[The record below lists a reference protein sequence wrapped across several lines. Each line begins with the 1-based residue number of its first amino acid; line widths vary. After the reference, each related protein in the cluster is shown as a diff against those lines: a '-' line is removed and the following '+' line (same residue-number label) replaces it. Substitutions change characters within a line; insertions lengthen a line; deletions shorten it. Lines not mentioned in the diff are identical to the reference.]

1 MASMSALEGAG
12 VTSPGEVLQRM
23 ETDEVEPCPSLWQW
37 LLQNWILGKKHL
49 HAETVAKDSIDLGAE
64 ILTALPPDAVTVHPF
79 HTVAILSLITK
90 TLPGASE
97 STKNLLCALRERCS
111 GSWAPPV
118 EALCKIL
125 SATACPQLREEL
137 MMHLALALDGQA
149 AGKKPFLA
157 VVKHLGDLTGPGAEV
172 VIDRLFD
179 KNYWDGYSRLLSSP
193 SVKGQRPIQEQ
204 LFRAVASMPDKDRPR
219 ILPLLLERYFL
230 AEAPEG
236 FKFFA
241 RLAGMAEDL
250 ELLSRM
256 WEMVSKN
263 HRYRL
268 REDTDGSQRESLK
281 RFMQKCCDKNFPSGI
296 TTGLVVDSVSHLE
309 FLLRELWTVDAA
321 GTVEMHLGLMRALL
335 EKGDLLAY
343 FEAFVRNLKSRG
355 VAGLA
360 TSERWYK
367 AVSAL
372 LVEEEESIR
381 AAVVQQGVEVVRKL
395 TENRGDGGVVERM
408 MGAILEGLR
417 PLEHQVTLVRQL
429 VEDIPQSS
437 CKPLMAAVCAARQ
450 RLDGWRLPT
459 EEADREDF
467 DGKIDKLGHSAD
479 SLLVGVL
486 ASLASSQYDDEIMRK
501 CLVRKLRRH
510 WKTGASEP
518 IWRNDLSPNL
528 HAIVAAAEEDT
539 IMEIA
544 DIIVDDDLPFEWRS
558 WPEALSLA
566 VGEKVLQNGGTRE
579 VVGKALADSAGTSF
593 VYLSLKP
600 FASEDLPDYL
610 LPLDDGAVP
619 VGRVELL
626 SGINQKDM
634 RSPSPLAPSLRWSEA
649 HQSALADVIA
659 SSPMEAA
666 AGACA
671 FMLRSHHQSS
681 AARAK
686 SLQRLIQVP
695 EDWLTQGSLRIPVE
709 ELSSTTMTL
718 LAKIF
723 ELAGTECR
731 EVCQIVVPGE
741 RSSVD
746 DEAVARLIG
755 AALTNEIPL
764 EWPPSSGGVSE
775 SLLAAS
781 LAKES
786 PEVLLHLLGRKDC
799 SAERLFEEVVSVTC
813 HAMSRCQGVWW
824 LPKGLLLS
832 VKEGSPSEGA
842 ARPSSVDA
850 AVDKCWAA
858 LAKAGERQSPR
869 SGLFD
874 LMVPSLQRESLHSDR
889 SGSRI
894 SALLYGIAVT
904 IEEALY
910 HQITERDV
918 EILLAAMATLGDDEF
933 CSERCRVLLSLHH
946 ALVPTAAPNGLAVCS
961 LYGAMVRL
969 GIRLLEEDLS
979 KDSSLYGFALLWS
992 VLSSAPPEWLV
1003 STLGLVGVRATSA
1016 LRSAGKRKRSEE
1028 EELSWI
1034 PYLARYLEKLKRAVP
1049 TPALRKYSPIIAAE
1063 LISRYWSGNKKQR
1076 TAVGGENLADDKVDE
1091 VIASSLYPLLCEGS
1105 TGTKQHAGEATSY
1118 KSDDVLHL
1126 FASAGSDSSREKVKR
1141 MLQMYNQRFRYKGRV

>member
-1 MASMSALEGAG
+1 
-12 VTSPGEVLQRM
+12 
-23 ETDEVEPCPSLWQW
+23 
-37 LLQNWILGKKHL
+37 
-49 HAETVAKDSIDLGAE
+49 
-64 ILTALPPDAVTVHPF
+64 
-79 HTVAILSLITK
+79 
-90 TLPGASE
+90 
-97 STKNLLCALRERCS
+97 

-125 SATACPQLREEL
+125 SATECPQLREEL

-157 VVKHLGDLTGPGAEV
+157 VVKHLGDLTGPGAEM
-172 VIDRLFD
+172 VIDHLFD
-179 KNYWDGYSRLLSSP
+179 KNYWDGYSRLLSS
-193 SVKGQRPIQEQ
+193 STVKGQRPIQEQ
-204 LFRAVASMPDKDRPR
+204 LFRAVLGMPDGDRAR

-241 RLAGMAEDL
+241 RLAGMTEDL

-281 RFMQKCCDKNFPSGI
+281 RFMQKCCDKNFPRGI

-309 FLLRELWTVDAA
+309 FLLREFWTVDAA
-321 GTVEMHLGLMRALL
+321 GAVEMHLGLMRALL

-395 TENRGDGGVVERM
+395 MEHRGDGEIVERM
-408 MGAILEGLR
+408 MGSGLAGAYCAILEGLR

-437 CKPLMAAVCAARQ
+437 CKPLVAAVCAARQ

-459 EEADREDF
+459 QEADREDF

-486 ASLASSQYDDEIMRK
+486 ASLASSQYDDEILRK
-501 CLVRKLRRH
+501 CLRKLRRH
-510 WKTGASEP
+510 WKTGASEL
-518 IWRNDLSPNL
+518 IWKNDLSPNL

-539 IMEIA
+539 IVEIA
-544 DIIVDDDLPFEWRS
+544 DIIVDHDLPFEWRS

-566 VGEKVLQNGGTRE
+566 VGENVVQNGGTRE
-579 VVGKALADSAGTSF
+579 VVAKGLADSAGFDEDGDALGTSF

-610 LPLDDGAVP
+610 LPLDDGPVP
-619 VGRVELL
+619 IGRVELL
-626 SGINQKDM
+626 SGINREDM
-634 RSPSPLAPSLRWSEA
+634 RKL
-649 HQSALADVIA
+649 SALADVIA

-671 FMLRSHHQSS
+671 FMLRSHHQSN

-695 EDWLTQGSLRIPVE
+695 EGWLALGALRVPVG

-723 ELAGTECR
+723 ELAGKECR
-731 EVCQIVVPGE
+731 ELCRIVVPGE
-741 RSSVD
+741 RSFVD

-755 AALTNEIPL
+755 AALTNE
-764 EWPPSSGGVSE
+764 
-775 SLLAAS
+775 
-781 LAKES
+781 
-786 PEVLLHLLGRKDC
+786 
-799 SAERLFEEVVSVTC
+799 
-813 HAMSRCQGVWW
+813 
-824 LPKGLLLS
+824 
-832 VKEGSPSEGA
+832 
-842 ARPSSVDA
+842 
-850 AVDKCWAA
+850 
-858 LAKAGERQSPR
+858 
-869 SGLFD
+869 
-874 LMVPSLQRESLHSDR
+874 
-889 SGSRI
+889 
-894 SALLYGIAVT
+894 
-904 IEEALY
+904 
-910 HQITERDV
+910 
-918 EILLAAMATLGDDEF
+918 
-933 CSERCRVLLSLHH
+933 
-946 ALVPTAAPNGLAVCS
+946 
-961 LYGAMVRL
+961 
-969 GIRLLEEDLS
+969 
-979 KDSSLYGFALLWS
+979 
-992 VLSSAPPEWLV
+992 
-1003 STLGLVGVRATSA
+1003 
-1016 LRSAGKRKRSEE
+1016 
-1028 EELSWI
+1028 
-1034 PYLARYLEKLKRAVP
+1034 
-1049 TPALRKYSPIIAAE
+1049 
-1063 LISRYWSGNKKQR
+1063 
-1076 TAVGGENLADDKVDE
+1076 
-1091 VIASSLYPLLCEGS
+1091 
-1105 TGTKQHAGEATSY
+1105 
-1118 KSDDVLHL
+1118 
-1126 FASAGSDSSREKVKR
+1126 
-1141 MLQMYNQRFRYKGRV
+1141 